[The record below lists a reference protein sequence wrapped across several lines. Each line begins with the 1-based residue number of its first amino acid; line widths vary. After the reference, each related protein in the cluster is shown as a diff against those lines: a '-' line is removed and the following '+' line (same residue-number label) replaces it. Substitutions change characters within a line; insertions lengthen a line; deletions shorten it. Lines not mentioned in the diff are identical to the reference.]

1 MRAKTIVASLLLSSS
16 LAIAFAAPA
25 LAQPSYDG
33 RWRAD
38 IETTVG
44 NCPKSGQVVLT
55 IKANRVEAI
64 DAQGVTPWGYIDDTN
79 TFVGHFNIGEKVVR
93 ANGDVKGE
101 IASGPWSSIPIFAA
115 AAGPRTRS
123 IDAFLAAPLR
133 RALALSSGDDHPRA
147 TH

>member
-1 MRAKTIVASLLLSSS
+1 MRAKIIVASLLLSSS
-16 LAIAFAAPA
+16 LAVAVAAPA

-64 DAQGVTPWGYIDDTN
+64 DAEGVTPWGYIDDTN

-93 ANGDVKGE
+93 ANGDVKGQT
-101 IASGPWSSIPIFAA
+101 ASGPWSSNTDFCGGRWTAHK
-115 AAGPRTRS
+115 
-123 IDAFLAAPLR
+123 ID
-133 RALALSSGDDHPRA
+133 
-147 TH
+147 